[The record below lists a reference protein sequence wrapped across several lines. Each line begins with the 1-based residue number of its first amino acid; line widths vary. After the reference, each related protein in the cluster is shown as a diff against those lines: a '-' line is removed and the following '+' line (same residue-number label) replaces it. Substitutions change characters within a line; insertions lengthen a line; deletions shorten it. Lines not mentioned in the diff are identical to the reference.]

1 MIKVI
6 LQTDYWEIIKGF
18 FDWVGESAA
27 IMMVLSGAMAI
38 TWLGYE
44 RKRRGSFT
52 KRKVEAVFDVTKFL
66 RVISYLGLIL
76 GIFVIWSGVISLIL
90 DISPSFE
97 YAKLNP
103 GEAPFDGEANH
114 FTSIFLIVIGIAM
127 FFFPIKDLPLASIIG
142 LLAGTATVIAI
153 VLLVPDSA
161 VKFIGGFVEI
171 KWVLIIIF
179 IVITV
184 IVIIAVKFYIGIFK
198 TISKVLSWPP
208 IALVIVIFCLVQGF
222 ALWIWGVSIFD
233 LGFLN

>member
-1 MIKVI
+1 VIKVI
-6 LQTDYWEIIKGF
+6 LQTDYWEIIRGF

-52 KRKVEAVFDVTKFL
+52 KRKVEVDFGIPTFL
-66 RVISYLGLIL
+66 RVMSYLGLIL
-76 GIFVIWSGVISLIL
+76 GIFVVWSGVISLIL
-90 DISPSFE
+90 DIPPSFE
-97 YAKLNP
+97 YRDVTEDA
-103 GEAPFDGEANH
+103 ANH

-127 FFFPIKDLPLASIIG
+127 LFFPIKDLPLASIIG
-142 LLAGTATVIAI
+142 LLAGTATVIVI

-161 VKFIGGFVEI
+161 VEFIGGFVEI

-179 IVITV
+179 VIVTV
-184 IVIIAVKFYIGIFK
+184 VVIIAVKFYIGIFK

-208 IALVIVIFCLVQGF
+208 IALVVVIFCLVQGF
-222 ALWIWGVSIFD
+222 ALWIWGISIF
-233 LGFLN
+233 GLNLL